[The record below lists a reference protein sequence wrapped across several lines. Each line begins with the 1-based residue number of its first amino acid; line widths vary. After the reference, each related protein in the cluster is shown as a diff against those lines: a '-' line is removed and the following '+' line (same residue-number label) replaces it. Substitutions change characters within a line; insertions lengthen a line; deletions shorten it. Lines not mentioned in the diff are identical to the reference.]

1 MKKICLSFLF
11 AFILCCQNSE
21 KHSYTFYY
29 WRTNLSLNTPEKE
42 TLNKTNTPYLYTRFF
57 DIEKVNGKFQ
67 PIAVVTKDE
76 TFKTEKEIVPVVFI
90 KNDVF
95 YDITSEEIRFLAN
108 NVFSLIQ
115 KKQKDFAFK
124 IAYEIQIDCDW
135 TAGTNKEYFT
145 FLTKLKEISGKQITC
160 TLRLHQVKN
169 SKLSGIPPVRKV
181 YLMCYST
188 SSPLENSSR
197 NSILDV
203 PTLKDYLKSVNKYP
217 IKIDVALPIY
227 SWGIVTNQLGKHK
240 LINALSAKDL
250 ENPNFKKIG
259 QDKVQVLKDG
269 FYFGNYLNKGF
280 TLKVEAITD
289 DQLNEVKAFLDKKL
303 SDYAIVYYHLDGKFV
318 SDHKF

>member
-29 WRTNLSLNTPEKE
+29 WRTNLSLNTTEKE

-188 SSPLENSSR
+188 SSPLEKSSR

-227 SWGIVTNQLGKHK
+227 SWGIITNQLGKHK

-250 ENPNFKKIG
+250 ENPNFKKID